1 MRFCQIIFQIA
12 SIQMLPTLRND
23 TIAAIATPPGIGALG
38 IIRISGHDAIE
49 KASLLFPKKNL
60 NEVQSHTLHYGPLVF
75 DNEIIDEVVVSV
87 FRAPHSFTGE
97 NSVEITC
104 HGSPFILQRV
114 MEILSDIGV
123 RPAQPGEYTMRAF
136 MNGRMDLSQAE
147 AVADLIAA
155 ESEAAHKTALQQ
167 MRGGFSNQ
175 IKELRA
181 QLLDFASLVELE
193 LDFAEEDVEF
203 ADRTTFVNLLDTI
216 EKEVKKLADSF
227 RLGNAIKSGVQ
238 VVIAGRPNAGKS
250 TLLNTLLNEE
260 RAIVSEIPGTTR
272 DTIEDVIIIEGI
284 KFRFIDTAGIRESTE
299 TIERIG
305 ISRTLEKIKEADIV
319 IYLYDINTTTKDILT
334 QDIATIPEGKKV
346 ILAANKADQMQHTI
360 DHLPKNN
367 DQWSMV
373 NDRRSM
379 VNGQWSISLSAKTG
393 ANLEALKKL
402 LIETLD
408 LQTELQSANN
418 TIVTNVRHYNSLINI
433 LKAIDSL
440 KEGIR
445 QNITTDLLAADIKTA
460 LFALAEITGEITND
474 EILGNIFGKFCI
486 GK

>member
-1 MRFCQIIFQIA
+1 MHPVF
-12 SIQMLPTLRND
+12 TND
-23 TIAAIATPPGIGALG
+23 SIAAIATPPGIGALG
-38 IIRISGHDAIE
+38 IIRISGHDAIS
-49 KASLLFPKKNL
+49 KANILFPKKDL
-60 NEVQSHTLHYGPLVF
+60 NEVLSHTLHYGPMVF
-75 DNEIIDEVVVSV
+75 DNELIDEVIVSV
-87 FRAPHSFTGE
+87 FKAPHSFTGE

-104 HGSPFILQRV
+104 HGSPYILQKI
-114 MEILSDIGV
+114 MEALVNIGV

-155 ESEAAHKTALQQ
+155 ESGAAHKTALQQ

-175 IKELRA
+175 IKELRQ
-181 QLLDFASLVELE
+181 QLLDFASLIELE

-203 ADRTTFVNLLDTI
+203 ADRKTLVKLLDII

-250 TLLNTLLNEE
+250 TLLNALLNEE

-272 DTIEDVIIIEGI
+272 DTIEDVIVIEGI
-284 KFRFIDTAGIRESTE
+284 KFRFIDTAGIRESFE

-305 ISRTLEKIKEADIV
+305 ISRTLEKIKEADVI
-319 IYLYDINTTTKDILT
+319 IYLYDIITTSEEILNKDL
-334 QDIATIPEGKKV
+334 ATIPEGKKIIV
-346 ILAANKADQMQHTI
+346 AGNKADQLSI
-360 DHLPKNN
+360 IN
-367 DQWSMV
+367 DQSGI
-373 NDRRSM
+373 RSQGSG
-379 VNGQWSISLSAKTG
+379 VSNRDAQIYSREPSGSNFKFQISLSAKTG
-393 ANLEALKKL
+393 QDIESLKKL
-402 LIETLD
+402 LIEILD
-408 LQTELQSANN
+408 LETELQSSND
-418 TIVTNVRHYNSLINI
+418 TIVTNVRHYNSLLNI
-433 LKAIDSL
+433 LKAIESL

-445 QNITTDLLAADIKTA
+445 NNITTDLLAADIKVA
-460 LFALAEITGEITND
+460 LYSLSEITGQVTND